1 MGLLDASPAR
11 GPFQSYEAA
20 CGRPGSKR
28 KQFVLGTAWGSVP
41 CGGGAELSWSV
52 LAVQTSKSPRRINKR
67 SDYD

>member
-28 KQFVLGTAWGSVP
+28 KQFVLGTASGSVP
-41 CGGGAELSWSV
+41 CGGEAELCRAQLECAGS
-52 LAVQTSKSPRRINKR
+52 ADIKKSPQ
-67 SDYD
+67 D